1 MNTKI
6 LPIFRSFKSRLS
18 RKIAFGVFTSLVI
31 IEAVLLVP
39 SIQKRE
45 MEILERSRA
54 ITQGK
59 IEWIANNF
67 RQASGIELLAQ
78 VQQLQSDIMLKQI
91 VGGVVYEVDGKEVG
105 KFGES
110 PTLNYADIKSRGFT
124 GLNSRNDDRYD
135 AAWFVPTAQNT
146 YLIVVR
152 HNVDSLNLELVV
164 YVWGIIGLVV
174 IIATFLTLTTMLIV
188 GKNVITPIL
197 RLREDLNAAAN
208 AVSQDASNHDFY
220 ALSERRQDELGDVM
234 ASFNKMFEQIRQEMR
249 DRKAAEA
256 SLKVEQEKSEQ
267 LLLNILPEA
276 IVAQLKESSDAIADR
291 FDEVTILFA
300 DIVGFTELS
309 AKISPTELVI
319 FLNEIFSKFDLLAQ
333 KHGLEKIKTIGDAY
347 MVVGGL
353 PTPRADH
360 AEAVANM
367 ALEMNEV
374 IKQFKIDGY
383 RELQLRVGINTGVV
397 VAGVIGLRKFIY
409 DLWGDAVNLASRM
422 ESHSIPGE
430 IQVSEDTYLRIADKY
445 IFEDRGLI
453 NVKGKG
459 EMRTYFLRSHFTTMN
474 INDSINLGRSPNH
487 KLEKIINR
495 DKIIKN

>member
-18 RKIAFGVFTSLVI
+18 RKIAFGVFTSLII
-31 IEAVLLVP
+31 IETVLLVP
-39 SIQKRE
+39 SVQKRE
-45 MEILERSRA
+45 VEILGQLKA

-59 IEWIANNF
+59 IEWITNDSS
-67 RQASGIELLAQ
+67 QASGTELLAQ
-78 VQQLQSDIMLKQI
+78 VQQLQKDVMLKKI
-91 VGGVVYEVDGKEVG
+91 VGGVVYEVDGTEVG

-110 PTLNYADIKSRGFT
+110 PTLNYAYIKSHGFAS
-124 GLNSRNDDRYD
+124 LNSRNNDRYD
-135 AAWFVPTAQNT
+135 TVWFVPTTQNT
-146 YLIVVR
+146 YIVVIR
-152 HNVDSLNLELVV
+152 HNIDGLNLDLAM
-164 YVWGIIGLVV
+164 YVLRIVGLVV
-174 IIATFLTLTTMLIV
+174 IIAAFLTLTTMLIV

-197 RLREDLNAAAN
+197 RLREDLNALAN
-208 AVSQDASNHDFY
+208 AVSQDSSNHDFY
-220 ALSERRQDELGDVM
+220 ALSEHRQDELGDVM
-234 ASFNKMFEQIRQEMR
+234 VSFNQMFEQIRQEIR

-256 SLKVEQEKSEQ
+256 SLKVEQEKAEQ

-353 PTPRADH
+353 PTPRPDH

-374 IKQFKIDGY
+374 IKQFKIDGH

-397 VAGVIGLRKFIY
+397 IAGVIGLRKFIY

-430 IQVSEDTYLRIADKY
+430 IQVSEDTYRRIKDKY

-459 EMRTYFLRSHFTTMN
+459 EMRTYFLRSHFTTIN
-474 INDSINLGRSPNH
+474 ISDSTNLRRSHSQEIEKRSCITND
-487 KLEKIINR
+487 
-495 DKIIKN
+495 